1 MSVGICIA
9 PMKFAVLLSTTCAIS
24 SKYAQHRAA
33 HLQLSRKSAFSNQTT
48 MLTYRAQ
55 GERRISRRSS
65 LTDDRVDEV
74 INNLTNMH
82 SMVKLLRE
90 SSVDKPDASRT
101 WDVSRFILLTPA
113 QIYTRLGTCDYRCPL
128 HRVLRMCHIQ
138 LLCSHDPLHLLVMR
152 SSGQC
157 TSFI

>member
-1 MSVGICIA
+1 M
-9 PMKFAVLLSTTCAIS
+9 
-24 SKYAQHRAA
+24 
-33 HLQLSRKSAFSNQTT
+33 
-48 MLTYRAQ
+48 MLTCRAQ

-101 WDVSRFILLTPA
+101 WDVSHVTLLIPA
-113 QIYTRLGTCDYRCPL
+113 QNYTRLETCHYRRPM
-128 HRVLRMCHIQ
+128 HK
-138 LLCSHDPLHLLVMR
+138 D
-152 SSGQC
+152 
-157 TSFI
+157 